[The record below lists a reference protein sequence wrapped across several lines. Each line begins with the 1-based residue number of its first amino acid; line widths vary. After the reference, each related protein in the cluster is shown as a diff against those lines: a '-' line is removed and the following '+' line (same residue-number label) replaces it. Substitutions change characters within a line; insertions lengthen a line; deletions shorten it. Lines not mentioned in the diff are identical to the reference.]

1 MADCNQTAYAKSS
14 LVRYYTQLHQLQ
26 PAERGILMRLR
37 DQLPTMAML
46 DLGIGGG
53 RTTQHLWPRVGQYTG
68 IDYSAEMI
76 AACRARFSPAG
87 DDGAGPTLAV
97 MDARDLSAFEDKSF
111 DLIWFSFNGLDY
123 VSHADRLKI
132 LQEVHRVGKPGAYFV
147 FSSHNLR
154 GMARTFDYRQHLSF
168 NPLTTYV
175 DLAMWGLLR
184 WFNRGVGITD
194 LSRTDHL
201 ILRDE
206 SHNFALQTYYI
217 DPAAQI
223 QQLAFGFHSIEVY
236 PWTQM
241 DPVNDVDDPGLSSAL
256 WLYYCGVVA

>member
-1 MADCNQTAYAKSS
+1 MADGNQTAYARPS
-14 LVRYYTQLHQLQ
+14 LVRYYTQLQQLQ
-26 PAERGILMRLR
+26 PAEQGILARLK

-53 RTTQHLWPRVGQYTG
+53 RTTQHFWPRVGQYTG

-76 AACRARFSPAG
+76 AACRARFGRP
-87 DDGAGPTLAV
+87 GPNLAV
-97 MDARDLSAFEDKSF
+97 MDARDLSAFADNSF
-111 DLIWFSFNGLDY
+111 DLIWFSFNGIDY

-132 LQEVHRVGKPGAYFV
+132 LREVHRVGKSGAYFV

-154 GMARTFDYRQHLSF
+154 GMAQTFDYRQHFSL

-175 DLAMWGLLR
+175 NLVMWGLLR
-184 WFNRGVGITD
+184 WFNRGLQIAD
-194 LSRTDHL
+194 LAKADHL

-217 DPAAQI
+217 DPTAQI
-223 QQLAFGFHSIEVY
+223 QQLEFGFRHIDIY
-236 PWTQM
+236 PWTQTT
-241 DPVNDVDDPGLSSAL
+241 PVKGLDDPDLTSPL
-256 WLYYCGVVA
+256 WLYYCGQVA

>member
-1 MADCNQTAYAKSS
+1 MADRNQTAYAQPR
-14 LVRYYTQLHQLQ
+14 LVRYYGQLHQLQ
-26 PAERGILMRLR
+26 PAEQGILAGLK

-53 RTTQHLWPRVGQYTG
+53 RTTQHFWPRVGQYTG

-76 AACRARFSPAG
+76 AACRARFG
-87 DDGAGPTLAV
+87 DAGPTLAV
-97 MDARDLSAFEDKSF
+97 MDARDLSAFADHSF

-123 VSHADRLKI
+123 VSHADRLQV
-132 LQEVHRVGKPGAYFV
+132 LREVHRVGKPGAYFV

-154 GMARTFDYRQHLSF
+154 GMAQVFDYRQHLRV

-175 DLAMWGLLR
+175 DLVMWGLLR
-184 WFNRGVGITD
+184 WVNRGIQIRD
-194 LSRTDHL
+194 LAQADHL

-217 DPAAQI
+217 HPAAQVE
-223 QQLAFGFHSIEVY
+223 QLAFGFRPIAIY
-236 PWTQM
+236 PWMQRHPVASLE
-241 DPVNDVDDPGLSSAL
+241 DPALTAPL
-256 WLYYCGVVA
+256 WLYYLCEVI